1 MTHSESRGTALFD
14 LLTLGRGPD
23 HPGPRKEA
31 TAGRPIEDLPT
42 PAEVVLPLVQ
52 HLGDAAVSVVKK
64 GELVRRG
71 QKIAEAAGSGV
82 PLHATINGKVK
93 SIDKQAHPTLVQAQA
108 IVLAS
113 VGEAEATGLEFPE
126 DPAWRALDEM
136 LARIREAGIVGLG
149 GAAFPTFRKLRLP
162 PGVTVDTLL
171 INGAECEPY
180 LTSDY
185 RLMLAEP
192 HAIVEGA
199 RLLARIVGVQRVLI
213 GVESDKR
220 DAAAALEAAAKET
233 AADGL
238 DLQVRVVPA
247 RYPQG
252 AEKQLVTALTGRVIP
267 PRALP
272 YAVHV
277 VVQNVATAAAVHDAV
292 RFRRPL
298 LDRIVTVTGPG
309 VVQPR
314 NVRAP
319 IGTLLADLVRFCGG
333 LTAQVTRVISGGP
346 MMGRALPRLDVPL
359 IKGMNGLVLLT
370 GRGPFE
376 EGYGPCIQCG
386 RCLDACPLGLEPN
399 QVSVRVEAG
408 RATESAE
415 FGAVEC
421 YECGACAYVC
431 PSQRPLVQFLQV
443 AKSALRKQRENLAAV
458 AR

>member
-1 MTHSESRGTALFD
+1 MQLFD
-14 LLTLGRGPD
+14 LHTLGRGPE
-23 HPGPRKEA
+23 HPGPHKEA
-31 TAGRPIEDLPT
+31 TAGRPIEDLPP

-52 HLGDAAVSVVKK
+52 HLGDQAVPIVKK
-64 GELVRRG
+64 GDVVRRG

-82 PLHATINGKVK
+82 PLHATLSGKVK
-93 SIDKQAHPTLVQAQA
+93 SVDKQAHPTLVQSQA
-108 IVLAS
+108 IALAR
-113 VGEAEATGLEFPE
+113 VDGPGATDLEFPE
-126 DPAWRALDEM
+126 DPAWRALDREEM

-171 INGAECEPY
+171 VNGAECEPY

-192 HAIVEGA
+192 QAIVEGA
-199 RLLARIVGVQRVLI
+199 RLLARIVGVTRILF

-220 DAAAALEAAAKET
+220 DAAAALDAAAQ
-233 AADGL
+233 AGPAGGL
-238 DLQVRVVPA
+238 ELEVRVVPA

-298 LDRIVTVTGPG
+298 LDRVVTVTGPG

-319 IGTLLADLVRFCGG
+319 IGTSLADLVRFCGG
-333 LTAQVTRVISGGP
+333 LAEGVTRVVSGGP

-408 RATESAE
+408 RAAESAE

-431 PSQRPLVQFLQV
+431 PAQRPLVQFLQV
-443 AKSALRKQRENLAAV
+443 AKSALRKQRENLQAV
-458 AR
+458 TR